1 MGYATTSRSGIIKI
15 KEGESPFLFWSA
27 LTFYN
32 FIMVQNLKRL
42 KRQQASYNFK
52 RLKSKMDFEIE
63 FKFQN

>member
-1 MGYATTSRSGIIKI
+1 MGYATTSRSGII

-32 FIMVQNLKRL
+32 FVIVQNLKRL
-42 KRQQASYNFK
+42 NRQQVYYNFK
-52 RLKSKMDFEIE
+52 RLKLKMDFEIE